1 MGCCGL
7 VRAGAEGWWHPW
19 TPIRVSVSCLLGRAR
34 GAWKNQENSV
44 QTCCEDVDLFLGSE
58 YPGCRRQGCFV
69 VVGVAASLEAGKSG
83 QGQGRGCKNSSRVS
97 WPAKPKRQDQ
107 NAAVSLRRTSGH
119 DPLTSLPPFPSAL
132 LPCLAFYK
140 SQTPWTIYLPIA
152 WRADCRARSI
162 VRYLAAIVSPKHRP
176 SLTAPRDQHCAARP
190 PFTTRCCTS

>member
-1 MGCCGL
+1 MVAPVDADPCVGVLFARARQGELGEIKRIQYGHVAKILTCFL
-7 VRAGAEGWWHPW
+7 VPSIQVAVGRAALWWLVSLRHWRRARAGKG
-19 TPIRVSVSCLLGRAR
+19 T
-34 GAWKNQENSV
+34 
-44 QTCCEDVDLFLGSE
+44 
-58 YPGCRRQGCFV
+58 
-69 VVGVAASLEAGKSG
+69 SG

-190 PFTTRCCTS
+190 PFTTRRCTS